1 MIHIYD
7 KQMCAGCYACV
18 QRCPVS
24 CITMQQDS
32 EGFPYPVVDETL
44 CIKCGLC
51 DKVCPVLRQAEPIK
65 PLYVYAA
72 KNKDEE
78 VRRKSSSGG
87 IFFLLAREVLMDNG
101 VVFGARFNEGWEVV
115 HDYTETLDGLSAFC
129 GSKYVQ
135 SRIEDNYIKAERFL
149 KKGRRVLFSG
159 TPCQIAG
166 LNLYLGKK
174 YNHLLTIDV
183 VCHGTPSVVVWR
195 KYLMEL
201 FQSKGKNI
209 NDICYIDFR
218 DKSTG
223 WKNYSITFRGENEI
237 LFTEP
242 ARKNIFMQG
251 FLANLYLRPSCHVCP
266 TKSFKSGSDVT
277 LGDFWGVQ
285 NVFTGYDDDKGV
297 SAVMV
302 KTEKGRIMLEKC
314 CRDIL
319 KETNYNVVLARNLSI
334 EKSASTSE
342 KRQLFFVGL
351 REESVIPLI
360 KHFTRLSWHIR
371 LKKVVKRICKFT
383 LRQVGIFHR

>member
-1 MIHIYD
+1 
-7 KQMCAGCYACV
+7 
-18 QRCPVS
+18 
-24 CITMQQDS
+24 
-32 EGFPYPVVDETL
+32 
-44 CIKCGLC
+44 
-51 DKVCPVLRQAEPIK
+51 
-65 PLYVYAA
+65 
-72 KNKDEE
+72 
-78 VRRKSSSGG
+78 
-87 IFFLLAREVLMDNG
+87 
-101 VVFGARFNEGWEVV
+101 
-115 HDYTETLDGLSAFC
+115 
-129 GSKYVQ
+129 
-135 SRIEDNYIKAERFL
+135 
-149 KKGRRVLFSG
+149 
-159 TPCQIAG
+159 
-166 LNLYLGKK
+166 
-174 YNHLLTIDV
+174 
-183 VCHGTPSVVVWR
+183 
-195 KYLMEL
+195 MEL

-319 KETNYNVVLARNLSI
+319 KETNYNVVLARKLSI

-342 KRQLFFVGL
+342 KRQLFFVAL